1 MAKNID
7 QVYEKLLPLLARH
20 SPDSLSFSKIS
31 RWVGVPRSTLYYY
44 FGNDLQVLILEAVKT
59 GAKSF
64 VQSSFIKNYTDFA
77 SYYEFQRHVVEQS
90 YKFVRKYPYAPFLYL
105 RYRSEPGNLG
115 VEVRRIEGTYF
126 QKHAEA
132 WTYFHK
138 TKADPLVLRLMSYLK
153 IGVLY
158 GLETDQDT
166 WFAPK
171 NEAQLKHL
179 MDYMAKVTS
188 NPPKL

>member
-1 MAKNID
+1 MAKNIE

-20 SPDSLSFSKIS
+20 SPESLSFSKIS

-44 FGNDLQVLILEAVKT
+44 FGSDLQTMILEAVKT

-64 VQSSFIKNYTDFA
+64 VQSSFIKNYTSFA
-77 SYYEFQRHVVEQS
+77 SYYEFQRSVVEQS
-90 YKFVRKYPYAPFLYL
+90 YKFVQKYPYSPYLYM

-115 VEVRRIEGTYF
+115 IEIRRVETTYF
-126 QKHAEA
+126 HKHAEA

-138 TKADPLVLRLMSYLK
+138 TKADPLALRLMTYLK
-153 IGVLY
+153 LGVLY
-158 GLETDQDT
+158 GLETDHET
-166 WFAPK
+166 WFSPK
-171 NEAQLKHL
+171 HESQLKNL